1 MNWQPKHPAFQALLI
16 ALCSEISPAYVVGG
30 AVRDH
35 LMGRDKGI
43 SDLDVAVP
51 HSAIPVARRVADR
64 LGWAFYPMDEARD
77 VARLVFSA
85 GSEPLV
91 CDVARMRG
99 GEINADLLARDF
111 TINAMAIA
119 LEQGRGRSLVDLTRG
134 ADDIAQ
140 RTLRRVSAASL
151 AEDPIRMVRAVRF
164 VLDLDFTLEEE
175 TREQI
180 RRMPGAVSLTSPE
193 RLRDELWKIL
203 SGATPDQAIEY
214 LRDLGLLSAVLPEVS
229 AMVGV
234 EQSAPHHLDVYNHT
248 LLTMH
253 NAVTLRDWVKGNN
266 VTAAKPAQ
274 IAMLEALEP
283 WKFYLRQHF
292 AVAVASGHSRAD
304 WLVWYALLHD
314 WGKPDARSSEVQP
327 SGSVR
332 YRFLEHELRSAELTE
347 QRLSG
352 LRFSRQ
358 EIDLAGAV
366 VRHHMRP
373 HLLDASFS
381 SQQISRRAIYRF
393 FRDSGGRQSDTLIG
407 VDVLL
412 QALADSLSIHRE
424 SPPPDWQGYLK
435 HVREMLNFVFTERG
449 IERVRLQPLVDGRL
463 LMQELGLAPGRS
475 LGQLIEQLAEAQA
488 AGEITTR
495 DEALAL
501 AAQLCTPM

>member
-1 MNWQPKHPAFQALLI
+1 MNWKPKHPAFQALLT

-30 AVRDH
+30 VVRDH
-35 LMGRDKGI
+35 LLGRDKGLT
-43 SDLDVAVP
+43 DLDVAVP

-64 LGWAFYPMDEARD
+64 LGWAFYPMDEGRD
-77 VARLVFSA
+77 VARLVFTA

-119 LEQGRGRSLVDLTRG
+119 LEQGRGRGLVDVTHG
-134 ADDIAQ
+134 VDDIAQ
-140 RTLRRVSAASL
+140 RILRRVSAASL

-164 VLDLDFTLEEE
+164 MLDLDFTLEEE

-203 SGATPDQAIEY
+203 CGATPDLAIEQ
-214 LRDLGLLSAVLPEVS
+214 LRKLGLLSAVLPETS

-248 LLTMH
+248 LLTMR
-253 NAVTLRDWVKGNN
+253 NAVTLRDWAKGKN
-266 VTAAKPAQ
+266 VTATKPAQ
-274 IAMLEALEP
+274 ISMLDALEP

-292 AVAVASGHSRAD
+292 AVAVAAGHSRAD

-314 WGKPDARSSEVQP
+314 WGKPETRSSEVQP
-327 SGSVR
+327 TGSMR

-347 QRLSG
+347 RRLSW

-358 EIDLAGAV
+358 EIDLATAV

-381 SQQISRRAIYRF
+381 GQRVSRRAIYRF
-393 FRDSGGRQSDTLIG
+393 FRDTGGRQVDSPNGI
-407 VDVLL
+407 DVLL
-412 QALADSLSIHRE
+412 LALADTLSIHRE
-424 SPPPDWQGYLK
+424 SPPPDWQGYLA
-435 HVREMLNFVFTERG
+435 HVGQMLNFVFTERG
-449 IERVRLQPLVDGRL
+449 MERVRMQPLVDGHL
-463 LMQELGLAPGRS
+463 LMQQLDLLPGRQ

-488 AGEITTR
+488 AGEISTR

-501 AAQLCTPM
+501 AAQLCAVI